1 MGDGVLV
8 YFGFPRAH
16 EDDAERAVRAG
27 LEIVEAVGRLRPQA
41 DLRLQT
47 RIGIATGSV
56 IVGDL
61 VGVGPAQEFAAV
73 GESPNLAAR
82 LQALAAP
89 DSVVVDGTTH
99 SLASTAF
106 DYDDLGPQTLKG
118 IARPAD
124 RKSTRLNS

>member
-99 SLASTAF
+99 SLASS
-106 DYDDLGPQTLKG
+106 
-118 IARPAD
+118 AD
-124 RKSTRLNS
+124 RKSTRLNSSH

>member
-1 MGDGVLV
+1 MFCDLVGSTELSARYEPEDLRTIVRAYQDACAGVVARLEGYVARYMGDGVLV

-56 IVGDL
+56 I
-61 VGVGPAQEFAAV
+61 
-73 GESPNLAAR
+73 AR
-82 LQALAAP
+82 QSLRV
-89 DSVVVDGTTH
+89 DSRH
-99 SLASTAF
+99 
-106 DYDDLGPQTLKG
+106 
-118 IARPAD
+118 
-124 RKSTRLNS
+124 